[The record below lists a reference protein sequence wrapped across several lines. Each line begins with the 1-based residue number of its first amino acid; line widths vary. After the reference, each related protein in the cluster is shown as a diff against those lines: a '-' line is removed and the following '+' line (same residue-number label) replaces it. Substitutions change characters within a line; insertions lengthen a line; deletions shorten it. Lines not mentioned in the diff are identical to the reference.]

1 MHQRDSLGLGEQ
13 LQKEWRRAGIN
24 FRVML
29 VGESGLGKTTFTRA
43 LLRPYVP
50 EHKLDLACSK
60 QDLSDPVRART
71 VGIQEIKHS
80 VENDGFPVDFEIIDC
95 PGYGDSVDESGW
107 IDMIRSY
114 IVKRFENHY
123 DALGNPPKMD
133 GEHTSMNALQRDGL
147 VHVCL
152 YFIAAHRLKGVD
164 LEFMRRLEPYVNLV
178 PVIAK
183 SDTMTLAERDAFRRL
198 VLAELRKHNVRI
210 FELSAEGVVRRT
222 PSPPTPGKNSSRE
235 QDLSSL
241 DEGPIPSQ
249 YARKQLTAA
258 NELGT
263 PPTMPAPQG
272 GLQAAPRATTQP
284 PPFAV
289 CASEDGT
296 RVYPWGTCCAE
307 DPTHSDL
314 STLRSML
321 FASSMVQ
328 AKRDTLQ
335 LYEASYA
342 QARRV
347 DEAAHAARQARALRR
362 EQLIGKMA
370 VLTVATSAVGLATAG
385 AVAVVHPEIAAAG
398 MRALTEMVDT
408 LKDPQALLSSAARGI
423 LGAIGALVERARN
436 HRALVPAL
444 KA

>member
-1 MHQRDSLGLGEQ
+1 MLGQRDSLGLGEQ

-50 EHKLDLACSK
+50 EHLLDQGTLN
-60 QDLSDPVRART
+60 QNLSEPVRGRT
-71 VGIQEIKHS
+71 VGIQEIVHS
-80 VENDGFPVDFEIIDC
+80 VQNDGFPVEFEIIDC
-95 PGYGDSVDESGW
+95 PGYGDDVDNTGW
-107 IDMIRSY
+107 INKIKEY
-114 IVKRFENHY
+114 ITTRFEKHY
-123 DALGNPPKMD
+123 EALGNPPKMD

-178 PVIAK
+178 PIIAK
-183 SDTMTLAERDAFRRL
+183 ADTMTLAERDAFRRL
-198 VLAELRKHNVRI
+198 VLAELRQHNIRI
-210 FELSAEGVVRRT
+210 FELSADGVVAPT
-222 PSPPTPGKNSSRE
+222 PSKSNSRD

-241 DEGPIPSQ
+241 DDSPAQPQRS
-249 YARKQLTAA
+249 RKQLVPASDAAAATAA
-258 NELGT
+258 ALGL
-263 PPTMPAPQG
+263 PPAQPAPAPQG
-272 GLQAAPRATTQP
+272 VPRATTQP

-328 AKRDTLQ
+328 AKRTTLQ
-335 LYEASYA
+335 LYETAYA
-342 QARRV
+342 APRRA
-347 DEAAHAARQARALRR
+347 DEAAQAVRQARALRR
-362 EQLIGKMA
+362 EHLVGKLA
-370 VLTVATSAVGLATAG
+370 VYTVASSAIGLAAAG
-385 AVAVVHPEIAAAG
+385 AVAVVHPEMAAAG
-398 MRALTEMVDT
+398 VRALADVAET
-408 LKDPQALLSSAARGI
+408 LKDPRAIIFGAARAA
-423 LGAIGALVERARN
+423 LGLLGSLVERARS
-436 HRALVPAL
+436 HRALTA
-444 KA
+444 